1 MEDIY
6 EANQLRPGDQFAAL
20 PPLASVPAGV
30 VVVGPEVSPAIDRDH
45 DGHFTV
51 ADVRQMVAPA
61 PVILGEVSGVVC
73 ECGQPMF
80 AARHWPD
87 GRTLYRCQCGLHV
100 TF

>member
-6 EANQLRPGDQFAAL
+6 EANQLRPGDQFPAL

-30 VVVGPEVSPAIDRDH
+30 DH

-51 ADVRQMVAPA
+51 ADVRQMVSPA
-61 PVILGEVSGVVC
+61 PVSLGEVSGVVC
-73 ECGQPMF
+73 ECGRPMF
-80 AARHWPD
+80 AARYWPD
-87 GRTLYRCQCGLHV
+87 GRTLYRCQCGLHI